1 MRVLIDQC
9 VDPRV
14 KLLLGERQV
23 ATVHE
28 RGWDELEDDPLLA
41 AARKE
46 FDILLTIDKNI
57 EFQPNLRKVQ
67 LGVIVAH
74 VPKSELAHYRLIQKE
89 LLAALERV
97 NAGEVIHVR
106 MDRLTRPS
114 GA

>member
-14 KLLLGERQV
+14 KLFLGEGQV

-28 RGWDELEDDPLLA
+28 QGWDELEDDRLLA

-57 EFQPNLRKVQ
+57 EFQPNLRKVR

-74 VPKSELAHYRLIQKE
+74 VPKSELAHYHLIQKE
-89 LLAALERV
+89 LLAAIKKV
-97 NAGEVIHVR
+97 GAGEVIHVG
-106 MDRLTRPS
+106 MDKLTRTS
-114 GA
+114 GV